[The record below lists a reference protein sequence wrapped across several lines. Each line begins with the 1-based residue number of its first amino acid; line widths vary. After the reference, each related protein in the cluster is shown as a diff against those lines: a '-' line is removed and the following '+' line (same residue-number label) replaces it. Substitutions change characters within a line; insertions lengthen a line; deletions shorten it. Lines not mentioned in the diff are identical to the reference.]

1 MKRYVLPSLKMLIAI
16 ALTKIAFFPGDDKGP
31 AADIQPGVS
40 AATQTS
46 TAVIGDIAN
55 TVSIKGQ
62 VVEDAAVNAPATLGG
77 VVDSFA
83 IEKGGYITQG
93 APLVYLKK
101 VEPQQPKVTTDEE
114 GNTTQ
119 TEVPDKV
126 TWDTVYAPTTGTVSF
141 NVIANQDTTVGMV
154 IATVTP
160 DTYSATGTISASQ
173 QYRLTSAPTS
183 ATLSVEGG
191 PAPFSCSDLTIGTK
205 PTTSTTTGQD
215 GSTTTTTGDGTS
227 VEVRCSVPS
236 EQKVFAGL
244 SVTIGIDAG
253 SATGALLVPV
263 TAVEGSV
270 STGIV
275 WVVPDPADPATTE
288 QRQVSLGIN
297 DGTNI
302 QVTDGL
308 TEGETI
314 LLFVP
319 GKDIVRNG
327 TPSSC
332 EPDNSV
338 CYDENGKEIR

>member
-1 MKRYVLPSLKMLIAI
+1 MVSSRASTRGSEVA
-16 ALTKIAFFPGDDKGP
+16 KG
-31 AADIQPGVS
+31 S
-40 AATQTS
+40 
-46 TAVIGDIAN
+46 
-55 TVSIKGQ
+55 
-62 VVEDAAVNAPATLGG
+62 
-77 VVDSFA
+77 
-83 IEKGGYITQG
+83 
-93 APLVYLKK
+93 
-101 VEPQQPKVTTDEE
+101 
-114 GNTTQ
+114 
-119 TEVPDKV
+119 
-126 TWDTVYAPTTGTVSF
+126 
-141 NVIANQDTTVGMV
+141 
-154 IATVTP
+154 
-160 DTYSATGTISASQ
+160 
-173 QYRLTSAPTS
+173 R
-183 ATLSVEGG
+183 
-191 PAPFSCSDLTIGTK
+191 
-205 PTTSTTTGQD
+205 
-215 GSTTTTTGDGTS
+215 
-227 VEVRCSVPS
+227 
-236 EQKVFAGL
+236 
-244 SVTIGIDAG
+244 

-288 QRQVSLGIN
+288 QRQVSLDIN

>member
-1 MKRYVLPSLKMLIAI
+1 M
-16 ALTKIAFFPGDDKGP
+16 
-31 AADIQPGVS
+31 
-40 AATQTS
+40 
-46 TAVIGDIAN
+46 
-55 TVSIKGQ
+55 
-62 VVEDAAVNAPATLGG
+62 VV
-77 VVDSFA
+77 
-83 IEKGGYITQG
+83 
-93 APLVYLKK
+93 
-101 VEPQQPKVTTDEE
+101 
-114 GNTTQ
+114 
-119 TEVPDKV
+119 
-126 TWDTVYAPTTGTVSF
+126 
-141 NVIANQDTTVGMV
+141 
-154 IATVTP
+154 ATVTP

-173 QYRLTSAPTS
+173 QYRLTSSPTS

-302 QVTDGL
+302 QVTSGL